1 MEAQIGWVSWQGG
14 ELTASTVGVISLC
27 LLAGLLGV
35 GSRLESSRSWAGE
48 GGGCGGHGEE
58 QLEVVVVMGMGCE
71 CSGGDGDGGV
81 EVVVVIGRGWEEWG
95 GGDCGGGGV
104 GGGRTSVFMCSAI
117 SAAFSLAKGPK
128 LGRSRPAAVGVSYK
142 SGRSTGCLLVLTYR

>member
-1 MEAQIGWVSWQGG
+1 MGQVEAQIGWVSWQGG

-48 GGGCGGHGEE
+48 VGGCGGQGEE
-58 QLEVVVVMGMGCE
+58 QVEVVVVMGMGCE

-81 EVVVVIGRGWEEWG
+81 EVVVVIGRGWEEGVPRSSCVRPSVLPFPWRRGQSWG
-95 GGDCGGGGV
+95 DPG
-104 GGGRTSVFMCSAI
+104 
-117 SAAFSLAKGPK
+117 LQ
-128 LGRSRPAAVGVSYK
+128 L
-142 SGRSTGCLLVLTYR
+142 